1 MNQTKTIPSASQLF
15 FVYSRNA
22 PPLLDDTKN
31 GCEAHYQIRAVKNAT
46 DTIPETLYI
55 VHERVGRVWWNGDA
69 KKDILMY
76 RFSQG

>member
-46 DTIPETLYI
+46 DTIPETL
-55 VHERVGRVWWNGDA
+55 
-69 KKDILMY
+69 
-76 RFSQG
+76 